1 MNSVFERPF
10 FYLNLVNTSFMQK
23 ILSTIDIKQ
32 KVNRLGHQLLEDCFE
47 EKEIFIGGI
56 IGNGVEL
63 SKQLAK
69 VITSN
74 SEVKVTLFDITINKS
89 EPWSD
94 NIKLSVTN
102 DKLKN
107 GYIVLVDDVL
117 NSGKTMQFA
126 LTELLRFPTKAIKTV
141 ALVDRKHRRFP
152 IKADFVG
159 LSLSTTLKERVEVKF
174 EKGDTNAYLV

>member
-1 MNSVFERPF
+1 
-10 FYLNLVNTSFMQK
+10 MQK
-23 ILSTIDIKQ
+23 ILSTVDIKQ

-47 EKEIFIGGI
+47 QEEIFIGGI
-56 IGNGVEL
+56 LGNGVEL
-63 SKQLAK
+63 AKQLTD
-69 VITSN
+69 VIRKN
-74 SEVKVTLFDITINKS
+74 SDVKVTLFTISLNKS
-89 EPWSD
+89 EPWSED
-94 NIKLSVTN
+94 IKLSVSHDT
-102 DKLKN
+102 LKN

-174 EKGDTNAYLV
+174 EKGDNNAYLV